1 MQRSILFL
9 FAILI
14 LSATTIQANM
24 APMPWERSLDPSN
37 PRSAPE
43 AGSAMLTPIDSSTH
57 ADVAPVPSGLG
68 VMSLVIAGVAASA
81 GVVLLGLWLAKQ
93 GRSGDSQD
101 E

>member
-9 FAILI
+9 FAILT

-43 AGSAMLTPIDSSTH
+43 AGSAILTPTDSSTR
-57 ADVAPVPSGLG
+57 ADVAPIPSGLG
-68 VMSLVIAGVAASA
+68 AMSLVIAGVAVSA
-81 GVVLLGLWLAKQ
+81 GVVFLGLWLAKK
-93 GRSGDSQD
+93 GRSITPL
-101 E
+101 